1 MLKTSNDMITAK
13 QQLIY
18 SEAKDYLMITL
29 GLLLYMSAFTVFL
42 MPYQIVTG
50 GVMGIAALFY
60 YAIDIPIDWTYWV
73 INLSLLV
80 VALKIMGFKFM
91 MKTVYAIV
99 ALGIMSKYIPAMMPV
114 DAHGHFIKV
123 LGENQGFMSMV
134 VGCCLTGTSL
144 AIVFLNNG
152 STGGSDII
160 AVCVNKYKEISLGQ
174 ILTLMDIFIVGSC
187 FLFPEFGDISDRAYK
202 VIYGLCT
209 IVIEMNM
216 LDFVYNR
223 QRSSVQFMI
232 YSRKHEVIAEAI
244 SNDINRGMTILD
256 GHGWYTGFDI
266 KVICLLARKNES
278 ERIFRLIKM
287 HDPTAFVSQSAVI
300 GVYGEGFDHIKV
312 SVKKEH
318 EKMIRKRQE
327 EKKLQEQNQ

>member
-1 MLKTSNDMITAK
+1 
-13 QQLIY
+13 
-18 SEAKDYLMITL
+18 
-29 GLLLYMSAFTVFL
+29 
-42 MPYQIVTG
+42 
-50 GVMGIAALFY
+50 
-60 YAIDIPIDWTYWV
+60 
-73 INLSLLV
+73 
-80 VALKIMGFKFM
+80 
-91 MKTVYAIV
+91 
-99 ALGIMSKYIPAMMPV
+99 
-114 DAHGHFIKV
+114 
-123 LGENQGFMSMV
+123 
-134 VGCCLTGTSL
+134 
-144 AIVFLNNG
+144 
-152 STGGSDII
+152 
-160 AVCVNKYKEISLGQ
+160 
-174 ILTLMDIFIVGSC
+174 
-187 FLFPEFGDISDRAYK
+187 
-202 VIYGLCT
+202 
-209 IVIEMNM
+209 M

-312 SVKKEH
+312 SVKKEN